1 MTIAMCFHIITYM
14 TDQPVGKT
22 KGVKYAIEIQWQQQ
36 MAAAEDK
43 VEAGKNEIDK
53 QIAALEGKEE
63 ELANA
68 LVGVTQGM
76 EAIDKQLARGGF
88 G

>member
-1 MTIAMCFHIITYM
+1 MLSKYSGSSRWRLQKIRWRS
-14 TDQPVGKT
+14 GK
-22 KGVKYAIEIQWQQQ
+22 A
-36 MAAAEDK
+36 
-43 VEAGKNEIDK
+43 EIDK

>member
-1 MTIAMCFHIITYM
+1 
-14 TDQPVGKT
+14 
-22 KGVKYAIEIQWQQQ
+22 

>member
-1 MTIAMCFHIITYM
+1 
-14 TDQPVGKT
+14 
-22 KGVKYAIEIQWQQQ
+22 

-53 QIAALEGKEE
+53 QIAALEGKKE